1 MAMVEDLDA
10 FFSTAEFA
18 ITALYNGSISVSVIY
33 DHEYTE
39 QFGAAGTNP
48 FITAK
53 AVDFAGA
60 AKGQAVVLDSTS
72 YTIKTIE
79 RDGTGLV
86 RMELTKAA

>member
-1 MAMVEDLDA
+1 MAMVEDLA
-10 FFSTAEFA
+10 VFFNTDEFA
-18 ITALYNGSISVSVIY
+18 ISALYNGSTTVKVIY

-53 AVDFAGA
+53 AVDFANA
-60 AKGQAVVLDSTS
+60 AKGQSVVLDSTS

-86 RMELTKAA
+86 RLELTKAA

>member
-1 MAMVEDLDA
+1 MAMVEDLTV
-10 FFSTAEFA
+10 FFNTSEFA
-18 ITALYNGSISVSVIY
+18 ITALYKGVTTVKVIY

-48 FITAK
+48 FITAD
-53 AVDFAGA
+53 AADFASA
-60 AKGQAVVLDSTS
+60 AKGDAIVLDATS

-86 RMELTKAA
+86 RLELTKAA

>member
-1 MAMVEDLDA
+1 MAMTENLEV
-10 FFSTAEFA
+10 FFNTNEFA
-18 ITALYNGSISVSVIY
+18 ITALYNGATSVNVIY

-48 FITAK
+48 FITAN
-53 AVDFAGA
+53 AADFASA
-60 AKGQAVVLDSTS
+60 AKGQAIVLDSTS

-86 RMELTKAA
+86 RLELTKA